1 MGGMPTGF
9 LFDCI
14 IVVTSFP
21 AQLSTQKYWG
31 AFRQTQFKNV
41 LMSTPPP
48 DETVFIRESAHLLD
62 AASRSSWVW
71 NLAFCERKGTAT
83 ASLFAT
89 LAI

>member
-1 MGGMPTGF
+1 MPTGF

-31 AFRQTQFKNV
+31 AFRRTQFKNV

-48 DETVFIRESAHLLD
+48 DETVFVPVSTHFLD
-62 AASRSSWVW
+62 AASGGSWVW
-71 NLAFCERKGTAT
+71 NLPWRERLGAPT
-83 ASLFAT
+83 ASLLAT